1 MYKLSFNWLFLF
13 KIIFMNKKV
22 LLLLFASLSV
32 FGQTRE
38 ERNQIVKDYD
48 LKKLNELSFKY
59 NSLYLKGKEEAIQ
72 KAKIMNLPLT
82 YVDEKGFFAEL
93 MYFEGD
99 RPVYYKTTNAGAA
112 ITTKANRLN
121 SGGSLGLDLNG
132 QNMIVGIWDG
142 GAIRATHQDLVGRV
156 VQKDG
161 ESFSDNTQGAIHAA
175 HVSGTMMGS
184 GFGGLTKRGIAYQS
198 TLWANT
204 WGNDLSEATTQAAE
218 GLLLSNHSYGAIAE
232 DLDLWQFGAYTSTSA
247 SWDNIMYN
255 APYYQVVFAAGNDRD
270 SYQTLNPTKNGGDLL
285 TRAGVSK
292 NVLVVGAV
300 NQVDNYTGPS
310 SVVMSDFSN
319 WGPTDDRRIKPD
331 ICAKGVGVLSTTSG
345 ADDEYSVLSGTSMA
359 APGITSS
366 LLLLQ
371 QYYNQLNGNFM
382 RSATLRALLIHSADE
397 AGTSAGPDFKF
408 GWGLMNSEKA
418 AQLILKNSAGQ
429 TVNGAIIRELN
440 LNDQST
446 YTMDVTADGSAPLV
460 VTMAWTD
467 PAGTPSSGTNDDAA
481 IKLVNDL
488 DIKVVKNGTPTYPW
502 VLFNG
507 NIVLQ
512 SLNNKDN
519 VEKIEV
525 NNPSGTYQIQISHK
539 GALEG
544 GSQQYSLV
552 VSGINSTLSSQSF
565 DSAAI
570 SVFPNPVNDYL
581 KIGVKDLTVRS
592 LSFYDMTG
600 RKIKEIKGNFENTIS
615 VDMTDFE
622 KGAYMLKISDGENSK
637 MKTII
642 KK

>member
-1 MYKLSFNWLFLF
+1 MSKKLL
-13 KIIFMNKKV
+13 
-22 LLLLFASLSV
+22 LLLLFSLSV
-32 FGQTRE
+32 IGQTKE
-38 ERNQIVKDYD
+38 ERELIVKDYD
-48 LKKLNELSFKY
+48 KDKLKELSLSY
-59 NSLYLKGKEEAIQ
+59 SQLYVKGKEDAIQ
-72 KAKIMNLPLT
+72 KAKEMNLPLT

-99 RPVYYKTTNAGAA
+99 RPVYYRTTNAGAA

-121 SGGSLGLDLNG
+121 SGGSLGLNLNG

-142 GAIRATHQDLVGRV
+142 GAVRATHQDLVGRV

-161 ESFSDNTQGAIHAA
+161 AVFTTSSNETAHAT
-175 HVSGTMMGS
+175 HVSGTMMAS
-184 GFGGLTKRGIAYQS
+184 GFGGLSRRGIAYES

-204 WGNDLSEATTQAAE
+204 WNDDIAEATSQAAE

-232 DLDLWQFGAYTSTSA
+232 DLSLWQFGAYSSTSA

-270 SYQTLNPTKNGGDLL
+270 SYLTLNPTKNGGDLL

-331 ICAKGVGVLSTTSG
+331 ICAKGVGVTSTTSS
-345 ADDEYSVLSGTSMA
+345 ADDAYSTLNGTSMA
-359 APGITSS
+359 APGVTSS

-371 QYYNQLNGNFM
+371 QYYNQLNANYM

-397 AGTSAGPDFKF
+397 AGTAPGPDSKF

-418 AQLILKNSAGQ
+418 AQIILKNSAGQ

-446 YTMDVTADGSAPLV
+446 YTIDVTADGSAPLV

-467 PAGTPSSGTNDDAA
+467 PAGTPNSNGTNDDAA

-488 DIKVVKNGTPTYPW
+488 DIKVVKNGVSSYPW

-507 NIVLQ
+507 NVVLQ

-539 GALEG
+539 GTLQG
-544 GSQQYSLV
+544 GNQQYSLV
-552 VSGINSTLSSQSF
+552 VSGINSTLSTQSF
-565 DSAAI
+565 ETGSVT
-570 SVFPNPVNDYL
+570 VFPNPTNDYL
-581 KIGVKDLTVRS
+581 NVDSKGLVIKTLE
-592 LSFYDMTG
+592 LYDMTG
-600 RKIKEIKGNFENTIS
+600 RKVKDIKGDYNNTIS
-615 VDMTDFE
+615 VDITDFE
-622 KGAYMLKISDGENSK
+622 KGVYMLKISDGESSK
-637 MKTII
+637 IKNII
-642 KK
+642 KN